1 MDQHSFTKL
10 IAGIGPIRGR
20 MGPGRRV
27 YAALACGPLFLLAAC
42 GSPSGSATTATSLVT
57 QGLKAQLSSDATT
70 AEHDYAQAIQLDPN
84 NDIAH
89 FDLGTVYDEQGH
101 KAQAVQEYQ
110 MALVIAPNFTDALFN
125 LAVDTAGTN
134 APSAEELYSKVVS
147 LQPGFAA
154 AWLNLGFTLSS
165 QGQLAQAKVDWAKAV
180 ALEPSLATRIPKATA
195 SPSPAA
201 TSSPTPKP

>member
-1 MDQHSFTKL
+1 M
-10 IAGIGPIRGR
+10 
-20 MGPGRRV
+20 
-27 YAALACGPLFLLAAC
+27 LALLAAC
-42 GSPSGSATTATSLVT
+42 GSPSGSPVTAKGLVT

-70 AEHDYAQAIQLDPN
+70 AENDYKQAIQLDPN

-89 FDLGTVYDEQGH
+89 FDLGTLYDEQGH
-101 KAQAVQEYQ
+101 KAQAVREYQ

-134 APSAEELYSKVVS
+134 APSAEELYSKIVS
-147 LQPGFAA
+147 LQPGFAE

-165 QGQLAQAKVDWAKAV
+165 EGKVDQAKVDWAKAI
-180 ALEPSLATRIPKATA
+180 ALKPSLATRIPKASA
-195 SPSPAA
+195 PPSPAA